1 MSEHSGDSPDS
12 GNSGNSGNSGD
23 ATPPR
28 IEAFIHAA
36 ADYVRRS
43 LGGVELPADLPAALA
58 YVDHYLTKTRS
69 AGPVTDEILLLVAT
83 AIGAW
88 FGERARQE
96 LGGHWELDGEPAN
109 WRVALDA
116 VELRFAPV
124 GMAAE
129 ALRGAEVDG
138 FPASL
143 ATRKAFTPQ
152 LEAAFEAVGPVDE
165 AYYYSLTGRY
175 ETILH
180 ALEVVAELTKRAT
193 EKN

>member
-1 MSEHSGDSPDS
+1 MSDHPVDE
-12 GNSGNSGNSGD
+12 
-23 ATPPR
+23 TPPR

-43 LGGVELPADLPAALA
+43 LGGVELPSDLPAALA
-58 YVDHYLTKTRS
+58 YIDHYVTKTRA
-69 AGPVTDEILLLVAT
+69 AGPVTDEIVLLVAT
-83 AIGAW
+83 ALGAW
-88 FGERARQE
+88 FGERVRQE
-96 LGGHWELDGEPAN
+96 LGGKWILDGEPAE
-109 WRVALDA
+109 WQVALDA
-116 VELRFAPV
+116 VELRFSPV

-129 ALRGAEVDG
+129 ALRGEEVAG

-143 ATRKAFTPQ
+143 TTRKAFTPQ
-152 LEAAFEAVGPVDE
+152 LEAAFDAVGPVDE
-165 AYYYSLTGRY
+165 AYFYSLTGRY